1 MGTKP
6 MTGGAV
12 RRGSG
17 TVVDN
22 TGTERSFDLSEH
34 TPGVYFEELQT
45 GEKPVPFSTQG
56 TDVNFGAFEA
66 AIVSAIAWANEV
78 PPEILQ
84 LGFSHNYSASQAAT
98 NEFKIYQN
106 MERTRIGDGALQP
119 VWVEELTS
127 AVMMGKVAAP
137 GFLDARNDPSQWDIF
152 GAWTSADWSGAIK
165 PAVDLVKMAKGYHQ
179 MVTEGWATNER
190 AAREISGTKF
200 RKNIKRLKKENELK
214 AEALAPLVEAQAA
227 LNGNPGDET
236 VDALETTIQDAL
248 DGAGKG

>member
-1 MGTKP
+1 

-17 TVVDN
+17 EVTDN
-22 TGTERSFDLSEH
+22 TGTERTFNLSEH
-34 TPGVYFEELQT
+34 VPGVYFEELQT

-56 TDVNFGAFEA
+56 TDVNFSAFEA

-84 LGFSHNYSASQAAT
+84 LGFSSNYSASQAAT

-106 MERTRIGDGALQP
+106 MERTRIGDGILHYC
-119 VWVEELTS
+119 WIEELTS
-127 AVMMGKVAAP
+127 AVMLGKVSAP
-137 GFLDARNDPSQWDIF
+137 GFLEARNDPTKWDLF

-165 PAVDLVKMAKGYHQ
+165 PAVDVLKMAKGYQQ
-179 MVTEGWATNER
+179 MVLEGWITNER
-190 AAREISGTKF
+190 SAREITGTKF

-227 LNGNPGDET
+227 LT
-236 VDALETTIQDAL
+236 S
-248 DGAGKG
+248 DGAGKV